1 VNFSG
6 LVARVTKFA
15 ADNSPAIL
23 TAIGVTGTIATAYLA
38 SKASFQASYKIF
50 YEEQDR
56 LGREMTTKEVV
67 RSTWKLYVP
76 AAAMGCTTIACIIM
90 ANRIGTRRAAAMAA
104 MVAISEKAFDEYKAK
119 VVEKIGE
126 RKEQAVRDEI
136 AQDRVTNNPPS
147 REVVIMGGGDVLC
160 HDMYSGR
167 YFHSDM
173 ETIRK
178 AQNDIN
184 GMVLNDMYASLSD
197 FYYLIGLTKTG
208 VSDEVG
214 WNVDKQLD
222 LKFSATMAENG
233 RPCMTITFAVAPV
246 RDYNRLS

>member
-1 VNFSG
+1 MNVSG
-6 LVARVTKFA
+6 LVARVTKFS

-23 TAIGVTGTIATAYLA
+23 TAIGVAGTLATAYLA
-38 SKASFQASYKIF
+38 HRAAQRATYDIF
-50 YEEQDR
+50 YVERDI
-56 LGREMTTKEVV
+56 KE
-67 RSTWKLYVP
+67 RSLTAKERVELTWKLYIPV
-76 AAAMGCTTIACIIM
+76 ATSATATIACIIM
-90 ANRIGTRRAAAMAA
+90 ANRIGTRRTAALAAAY
-104 MVAISEKAFDEYKAK
+104 VLSEKAFDEYKHK
-119 VVEKIGE
+119 VIEKIGD
-126 RKEQAVRDEI
+126 RKEQAYRDEI

-147 REVVIMGGGDVLC
+147 REVVIVGGGDVLC

-173 ETIRK
+173 ETLRK

-184 GMVLNDMYASLSD
+184 GMVINDMYASLSD

-214 WNVDKQLD
+214 WNVDKQLE
-222 LKFSATMAENG
+222 LKFSATMSEDG
-233 RPCMTITFAVAPV
+233 RPCMTLTFAVAPI